1 MGKSTLFNALTASKN
16 AEAANFPFCTIDP
29 NIGIVDVVDE
39 RLDKLTELS
48 KSKKKIY
55 TNITFVDIAGLVKG
69 ASKGEGLG
77 NKFLSHIREV
87 DAIIHLVRCFDSE
100 KITHVNSKINPVE
113 DLETIKT
120 EIILSDIDI
129 IQKKL
134 EKGKKKLL
142 EEKQIKIL
150 EEKLNQL
157 NEGKEIFINGSDEK
171 KFLSSLGLLSIKPKI
186 IVCNVDEESLAN
198 GNAFTKEVQNKY
210 SNEKVV
216 TICADIE
223 DQIMGLDNSE
233 RETFMKE
240 IGLNKTGLNQLIK
253 EGYELLNL
261 DTFFTSGPEES
272 RAWTVEKNTPAPKA
286 ASVIHTDFEKK
297 FLTTLGLLSIKPK
310 IIVCNVDEES
320 LATGNAFTED
330 VKRKYTAEKI
340 VTICAD
346 IEDQIMGLDNN
357 ERETFMKEIGLNK
370 TGLNQLIKEG
380 YDLLNLDTFF
390 TSGPE
395 ESRAWTIEK
404 NTLAP
409 QAASVIHTDFEK
421 NFIRAEAVTCEDFIK
436 FGSAEKCKENGKL
449 RIEGKDYIVKDGDV
463 LYFRVNP

>member
-1 MGKSTLFNALTASKN
+1 MGFKCGIVGLPNVGKSTLFNALTASKN

-29 NIGIVDVVDE
+29 NIGIVDVVDK
-39 RLDKLTELS
+39 RLDSLSRLS

-87 DAIIHLVRCFDSE
+87 DAIIHLVRCFESD
-100 KITHVNSKINPVE
+100 KITHVNSEINPLN

-142 EEKQIKIL
+142 NEKEIIIL
-150 EEKLNQL
+150 ENKLSLL
-157 NEGKEIFINGSDEK
+157 NEGKDAASNNEDENK
-171 KFLSSLGLLSIKPKI
+171 LLSSIGLLSNKPKI
-186 IVCNVDEESLAN
+186 IVCNVDEESVAT
-198 GNAFTKEVQNKY
+198 GNKFTKSVKNNL
-210 SNEKVV
+210 SDEKIVI
-216 TICADIE
+216 ICADIE
-223 DQIMGLDNSE
+223 DQIMDLDKNE
-233 RETFMKE
+233 RESFMKE
-240 IGLNKTGLNQLIK
+240 
-253 EGYELLNL
+253 
-261 DTFFTSGPEES
+261 
-272 RAWTVEKNTPAPKA
+272 V
-286 ASVIHTDFEKK
+286 
-297 FLTTLGLLSIKPK
+297 
-310 IIVCNVDEES
+310 
-320 LATGNAFTED
+320 
-330 VKRKYTAEKI
+330 
-340 VTICAD
+340 
-346 IEDQIMGLDNN
+346 
-357 ERETFMKEIGLNK
+357 GLNK

-395 ESRAWTIEK
+395 ESRAWTIKK

-409 QAASVIHTDFEK
+409 RAASVIHTDFEK
-421 NFIRAEAVTCEDFIK
+421 NFIRAEAVTCDDFIK
-436 FGSAEKCKENGKL
+436 FGSSEKCKENGKL
-449 RIEGKDYIVKDGDV
+449 RIEGKDYVVKDGDV

>member
-1 MGKSTLFNALTASKN
+1 MGFKCGIVGLPNVGKSTLFNALTASKN

-29 NIGIVDVVDE
+29 NIGIVDVIDE
-39 RLDKLTELS
+39 RLDKLTKLS
-48 KSKKKIY
+48 NSKKKIY

-87 DAIIHLVRCFDSE
+87 DAIIHLVRCFDSD

-120 EIILSDIDI
+120 EIILSDLDI
-129 IQKKL
+129 VQKKL

-142 EEKQIKIL
+142 QEKEVKIL
-150 EEKLNQL
+150 EEKLKQL
-157 NEGKEIFINGSDEK
+157 NEGKEATIEDENEK
-171 KFLSSLGLLSIKPKI
+171 KFLTTLGLLTVKPKI
-186 IVCNVDEESLAN
+186 IVCNVDEESL
-198 GNAFTKEVQNKY
+198 
-210 SNEKVV
+210 
-216 TICADIE
+216 
-223 DQIMGLDNSE
+223 
-233 RETFMKE
+233 
-240 IGLNKTGLNQLIK
+240 IK
-253 EGYELLNL
+253 
-261 DTFFTSGPEES
+261 
-272 RAWTVEKNTPAPKA
+272 
-286 ASVIHTDFEKK
+286 
-297 FLTTLGLLSIKPK
+297 
-310 IIVCNVDEES
+310 
-320 LATGNAFTED
+320 GNAFTENI
-330 VKRKYTAEKI
+330 KKKYSYEKI

-380 YDLLNLDTFF
+380 YDLLGLDTFF

-395 ESRAWTIEK
+395 ESRAWTVEK

-409 QAASVIHTDFEK
+409 KAASVIHTDFEK
-421 NFIRAEAVTCEDFIK
+421 NFIRAEAVTCDDFIK

>member
-1 MGKSTLFNALTASKN
+1 MGFKCGIVGLPNVGKSTLFNALTASKN

-29 NIGIVDVVDE
+29 NIGVVDVIDE
-39 RLDKLTELS
+39 RLDKLTKLS
-48 KSKKKIY
+48 NSKKKIY

-87 DAIIHLVRCFDSE
+87 DAIIHLVRCFESD

-120 EIILSDIDI
+120 EIILSDLDI

-142 EEKQIKIL
+142 QEKEVKIL
-150 EEKLNQL
+150 EEKL
-157 NEGKEIFINGSDEK
+157 K
-171 KFLSSLGLLSIKPKI
+171 
-186 IVCNVDEESLAN
+186 
-198 GNAFTKEVQNKY
+198 
-210 SNEKVV
+210 
-216 TICADIE
+216 
-223 DQIMGLDNSE
+223 
-233 RETFMKE
+233 
-240 IGLNKTGLNQLIK
+240 
-253 EGYELLNL
+253 LLNA
-261 DTFFTSGPEES
+261 GNE
-272 RAWTVEKNTPAPKA
+272 
-286 ASVIHTDFEKK
+286 ASINDEFEKK

-330 VKRKYTAEKI
+330 VKRKYTDEKI

-395 ESRAWTIEK
+395 ESRAWTVEK
-404 NTLAP
+404 NTFAP

>member
-1 MGKSTLFNALTASKN
+1 MGFKCGIVGLPNVGKSTLFNALTASKN

-29 NIGIVDVVDE
+29 NIGIVDVIDE
-39 RLDKLTELS
+39 RLDQLTKLS
-48 KSKKKIY
+48 NSKKKNY

-87 DAIIHLVRCFDSE
+87 DAIIHLVRCFESD
-100 KITHVNSKINPVE
+100 KITHVNSKVNPID

-142 EEKQIKIL
+142 DEKAIKIL
-150 EEKLNQL
+150 EENLEQLNQ
-157 NEGKEIFINGSDEK
+157 GKEVNVGNDEDG

-186 IVCNVDEESLAN
+186 IVCNVDEENLSK
-198 GNAFTKEVQNKY
+198 GNF
-210 SNEKVV
+210 
-216 TICADIE
+216 
-223 DQIMGLDNSE
+223 
-233 RETFMKE
+233 
-240 IGLNKTGLNQLIK
+240 
-253 EGYELLNL
+253 
-261 DTFFTSGPEES
+261 
-272 RAWTVEKNTPAPKA
+272 
-286 ASVIHTDFEKK
+286 
-297 FLTTLGLLSIKPK
+297 
-310 IIVCNVDEES
+310 
-320 LATGNAFTED
+320 FTED
-330 VKRKYTAEKI
+330 VKKHHSNEKVI
-340 VTICAD
+340 TICAD

-395 ESRAWTIEK
+395 ESRAWTVKK
-404 NTLAP
+404 NTSAP
-409 QAASVIHTDFEK
+409 KAASVIHTDFEK
-421 NFIRAEAVTCEDFIK
+421 NFIRAETVTCEDFVK